1 MYLLN
6 TLKLQAKHLN
16 RNKIIQLL
24 EELQYSQ
31 FMEETRL

>member
-6 TLKLQAKHLN
+6 TLKLQAKYLN